1 MIQTLLRFLARI
13 LDLYT
18 AAAAVWMLRWL
29 TRGDGGNGWLAM
41 LNAWTFWLLLANL
54 PAGILSIGRRSRR
67 LGLGWLAGIAAIL
80 AWRYGWTIP
89 ALRRFAGSVG
99 AGPAPLTHADL
110 AAPEAT
116 ARTLRLLSANLL
128 KHNEDLSN
136 FLTQVRQNVPDM
148 VLVQELTPALATQL
162 ERELARIYPHRYW
175 FSYQPTN
182 MGFGVASRVPFAVT
196 GLWQRPG
203 IEPFALR
210 VTVPVGASARTVSP
224 LDGGPGAV
232 DLCTVDLCTV
242 DIYNVQFISPT
253 NEIRRLGPTAILH
266 MREGQVRRLL
276 EEVDRRGRPTILMG
290 DWNTTEGTDI
300 YQETASQLTDAWRVA
315 GNGPGLTW
323 PRTLQPFFDLAGPPL
338 LRLDY
343 CFVTS
348 DVIPTAMRVIH
359 DEVGSDHCPILV
371 DVQIPAP
378 ALPADHTFSG
388 RTSIHLQPS

>member
-1 MIQTLLRFLARI
+1 
-13 LDLYT
+13 
-18 AAAAVWMLRWL
+18 
-29 TRGDGGNGWLAM
+29 
-41 LNAWTFWLLLANL
+41 
-54 PAGILSIGRRSRR
+54 
-67 LGLGWLAGIAAIL
+67 
-80 AWRYGWTIP
+80 
-89 ALRRFAGSVG
+89 
-99 AGPAPLTHADL
+99 
-110 AAPEAT
+110 
-116 ARTLRLLSANLL
+116 
-128 KHNEDLSN
+128 
-136 FLTQVRQNVPDM
+136 
-148 VLVQELTPALATQL
+148 
-162 ERELARIYPHRYW
+162 
-175 FSYQPTN
+175 
-182 MGFGVASRVPFAVT
+182 
-196 GLWQRPG
+196 
-203 IEPFALR
+203 
-210 VTVPVGASARTVSP
+210 
-224 LDGGPGAV
+224 
-232 DLCTVDLCTV
+232 
-242 DIYNVQFISPT
+242 
-253 NEIRRLGPTAILH
+253 